1 MMLAVGGPCVT
12 LELPPPSLRAR
23 AWRLELSMGSIGLLC
38 MRPPCWQWKPCPAP
52 NASNGTEL
60 PLGTGCFGLL
70 RLWCG
75 QLQVRRAD
83 RSFPLEQ
90 SSREGALP
98 AASALGL
105 DHGAAVATLVTQPDG
120 NLTLTCPPGALCR
133 VWVLVAGPNTS
144 VGRSKL
150 GSNGLARPIASSM
163 RALRPGDRI
172 RVGHVELAVRQLPAH
187 GLPTTD
193 GTGAWPA
200 APPSCLRTRKVC
212 SISILVLAV
221 DRALR
226 SPLHVKASAPAVP
239 HQRPHLNPPRPT
251 TPAPYSAD
259 HPLPSLPTSL
269 LPHPL
274 SPRAHPFPSYPKPS
288 HVLAQPVPARLHLL
302 KPTQD

>member
-1 MMLAVGGPCVT
+1 MPPKHICIVPRGVVFKVGLSGPSRGYILEVFQGHF
-12 LELPPPSLRAR
+12 ELPD
-23 AWRLELSMGSIGLLC
+23 
-38 MRPPCWQWKPCPAP
+38 
-52 NASNGTEL
+52 
-60 PLGTGCFGLL
+60 LG
-70 RLWCG
+70 
-75 QLQVRRAD
+75 
-83 RSFPLEQ
+83 PI
-90 SSREGALP
+90 
-98 AASALGL
+98 
-105 DHGAAVATLVTQPDG
+105 
-120 NLTLTCPPGALCR
+120 
-133 VWVLVAGPNTS
+133 
-144 VGRSKL
+144 

-212 SISILVLAV
+212 SISSLVLAV

-251 TPAPYSAD
+251 TPAPYSAAN
-259 HPLPSLPTSL
+259 PLPSLPTSL

-288 HVLAQPVPARLHLL
+288 HVLTQPVPARLHLL
-302 KPTQD
+302 KPAQD